1 MPDWLLWAAAI
12 VLAVTAGWAWNEW
25 RHRAGRHSPGPGDTR
40 PEAPGGTRG
49 WGGGTRGGGGG
60 TRPGGGGGA
69 GGRGDTGTRTRRGA
83 RDRTAAPPRP
93 RTGEATPARAP
104 RPGEI
109 WWADVPYADGSGS
122 KVRPC
127 LVLRADER
135 GADVLKITSQD
146 KSERDDH
153 VPIPTR
159 DWDADADHDSFVK
172 LTEPARIPLTDFA
185 NQAGTCDPT
194 LWRRIRRHPH

>member
-12 VLAVTAGWAWNEW
+12 VLAVAAGWAWNEW
-25 RHRAGRHSPGPGDTR
+25 RHRAAGRRSAGPGDTR
-40 PEAPGGTRG
+40 PEAGGGTRDRR
-49 WGGGTRGGGGG
+49 GGTRGGGSRGGVGG
-60 TRPGGGGGA
+60 TRPGG
-69 GGRGDTGTRTRRGA
+69 RGDTRTRSRRGS
-83 RDRTAAPPRP
+83 RDRVPAPPRP
-93 RTGEATPARAP
+93 RTGEATPARTP

-135 GADVLKITSQD
+135 AADVLKITSQD
-146 KSERDDH
+146 KSDRDDH

-159 DWDADADHDSFVK
+159 SWDPDADHDSFVN
-172 LTEPARIPLTDFA
+172 LTEPVRVPLADFA
-185 NQAGTCDPT
+185 NHAGTCDPT
-194 LWRRIRRHPH
+194 LWRQIRRLPH